1 MSNQAEQI
9 TQAKMDELIK
19 NPYQLLEERVLE
31 LETERDEINQKLD
44 RVAEIL
50 VAIRNTWA
58 NVIPNGGIPVPSEIV
73 EDGEDTTD

>member
-9 TQAKMDELIK
+9 TQAKMDELIRK
-19 NPYQLLEERVLE
+19 PYQLLEERVLE

-50 VAIRNTWA
+50 LGLRVAFGDMPMPEVEKETE
-58 NVIPNGGIPVPSEIV
+58 GGPE
-73 EDGEDTTD
+73 